1 MSEQQERSGKPAL
14 RKTGLVVSE
23 KMDKTVVVAV
33 QRMVAHPRYKKRLRL
48 TKRFLAH
55 DEHSRCHV
63 GDKVIIVETRPL
75 SKRKRWRVC
84 EILTSPARV
93 NQAEAKAS

>member
-75 SKRKRWRVC
+75 SKHKRWRVC
-84 EILTSPARV
+84 EILTSATRV